1 MTSSYL
7 GTNSQKNERFF
18 CGECLVVVSH
28 IMAYLDFRKADDGGM
43 ASTFCFGLIY
53 LVSSL
58 QFSSICMYV
67 VV

>member
-7 GTNSQKNERFF
+7 GTNSQKNESFF

-28 IMAYLDFRKADDGGM
+28 IMAYLDFRKAEDDGGM
-43 ASTFCFGLIY
+43 TSSTFCFGLIF

-58 QFSSICMYV
+58 YFYSILT
-67 VV
+67 